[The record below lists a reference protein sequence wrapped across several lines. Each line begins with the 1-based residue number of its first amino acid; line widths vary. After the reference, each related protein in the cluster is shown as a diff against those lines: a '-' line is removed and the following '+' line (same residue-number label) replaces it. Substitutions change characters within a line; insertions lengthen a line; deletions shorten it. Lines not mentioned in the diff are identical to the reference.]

1 MKRKKITIQI
11 IQNGIIILNNKEIKQ
26 YKINSVD
33 NYRIINKDN
42 FINEMTNIF
51 KKQKINQTIITN
63 DIDIIVDNTYSEID
77 KEVLLNIF
85 KELSFNNINY
95 IEITEIFNIKKDEII
110 IDIST
115 NNIKIYYLNEVI
127 EQKVYFYKYNQY
139 INLLLKNILELK
151 QIKTIKLFGNR
162 CNDKKIIKT
171 IEKITNAEVYIYSQ
185 PSIVPIYL
193 LT

>member
-77 KEVLLNIF
+77 EEVLLNIF

>member
-171 IEKITNAEVYIYSQ
+171 IEKIANAEVYIYSQ